1 MSFEELARDLRPVLY
16 EYYEALKKY
25 GEHEYCDAIEEAS
38 RETGIDEKIDR
49 IVRKHF
55 PNARRENY
63 YISDYDLSLA
73 LYRLDDKIIEII
85 MDKFNYVCELYKLKE
100 VLPEKPSFHILV
112 YREGYLE
119 KAISI

>member
-25 GEHEYCDAIEEAS
+25 GDLEYCEAIVKAD
-38 RETGIDEKIDR
+38 RETGINEKIDR
-49 IVRKHF
+49 IVRKHL

-63 YISDYDLSLA
+63 YTTDYDLSLA
-73 LYRLDDKIIEII
+73 LYELDDKIIEIV
-85 MDKFNYVCELYKLKE
+85 MDDFNYMCDLYKLKE
-100 VLPEKPSFHILV
+100 VLPEKPSFHILI
-112 YREGYLE
+112 YHKGHFE